1 MPGILD
7 GIRVL
12 DLSQFL
18 AGPHTTLLMAGMG
31 AEVIRIDNPKT
42 GDALSNSPFFAG
54 AKGVSIEKQD
64 DSDLGIAFQKR
75 CRAKKAVT
83 LDLKSAQG
91 DLQSDWPR

>member
-31 AEVIRIDNPKT
+31 AEVIRIDNPNRLLLDH
-42 GDALSNSPFFAG
+42 GIWRLRPRQRFAR
-54 AKGVSIEKQD
+54 I
-64 DSDLGIAFQKR
+64 
-75 CRAKKAVT
+75 
-83 LDLKSAQG
+83 
-91 DLQSDWPR
+91 